1 MVGTM
6 NEHKHEGYSKQ
17 NPGPI
22 LVLGSNKLILVVLGR
37 LKGNTGV
44 HLSPPS
50 GRLRTTP
57 PKRITDKDRA
67 RAVELYLTG
76 LSLRQVSEQVGVSR
90 HVVKA
95 AVEKAGHGIRPK
107 KTRND

>member
-1 MVGTM
+1 MI
-6 NEHKHEGYSKQ
+6 S
-17 NPGPI
+17 
-22 LVLGSNKLILVVLGR
+22 LVVLSR

-44 HLSPPS
+44 QLSPPS
-50 GRLRTTP
+50 DRLRTQT
-57 PKRITDKDRA
+57 PKRVTNKDRA

-95 AVEKAGHGIRPK
+95 AVERAGHELRPQK
-107 KTRND
+107 SK